1 MGKYGE
7 RNKWLIFI
15 AVGFELGTAVVA
27 GLILGSYLDEWAGTK
42 DPYFTLLG
50 LLAGGITGFTLLIR
64 MLKIRH
70 DGKE

>member
-1 MGKYGE
+1 MGKYGA

-15 AVGFELGTAVVA
+15 AVGFELGSAVIA
-27 GLILGSYLDEWAGTK
+27 GLVIGSYLDEWAGTK

-64 MLKIRH
+64 MLRIRN
-70 DGKE
+70 DSGE